1 MKKGRK
7 QISIVTFVFIC
18 IICLLIGYASISAIN
33 ITISGGAQAN
43 INQGNFVVKFIE
55 ETNISPKV
63 TPNGLGT
70 ATIVNDTT
78 ATFIISGDLRK
89 GNIVNAT
96 YKIKNNSNDVGAKL
110 SLQLTNSNDE
120 YFKVIERI
128 EDKELQAG
136 DTTTVTI
143 TVEMIENPF
152 EENQQTTITAKLIA
166 SPIENESASSNDSDS
181 MQIPKPFAI
190 DSWATIK
197 ANVESGN
204 TNQYDI
210 GDTRIISINN
220 KKYTLRLVNK
230 SSHDWCDNEA
240 YSQTACGFVVE
251 FAEVVEKRKIN
262 PTRTNAGGWPGTNLY
277 QYANNDFYSNLPNDL
292 KSIIATTRVI
302 SGFGCISGW
311 DEYTRVCSNPDNNGN
326 NYITYDKI
334 YIASGTEYLAN
345 DKKDSAGDTTTQLDY
360 YIGTVIDGTITRD
373 YESGEE
379 TFPTYSR
386 LKKPFENSSG
396 GEGTDSYWLRNAS
409 FEYEE
414 GMFRRIMG
422 GSLVNIYA
430 NQSAGFVP
438 AFRIE

>member
-1 MKKGRK
+1 MKKRNK
-7 QISIVTFVFIC
+7 QYRIVLFILIF
-18 IICLLIGYASISAIN
+18 IITLAIGYAAITDVNLLIG
-33 ITISGGAQAN
+33 
-43 INQGNFVVKFIE
+43 GNSTLFVSQSNFNVKFLK
-55 ETNISPKV
+55 ETNVSPTLSPSEYGNV
-63 TPNGLGT
+63 D
-70 ATIVNDTT
+70 VENDTT
-78 ATFIISGDLRK
+78 AILNIKGNLRK
-89 GNIVNAT
+89 KDTVVAT
-96 YKIKNNSNDVGAKL
+96 YKIKNNSNGIGARI
-110 SLQLTNSNDE
+110 SLQLTNTNSE

-128 EDKELQAG
+128 EDKELLAG
-136 DTTTVTI
+136 DTTYVSI
-143 TVEMIENPF
+143 TVEMIKNPF

-166 SPIENESASSNDSDS
+166 SPIENDSISSNDPDS
-181 MQIPKPFAI
+181 VQDPKPFAI

-210 GDTRIISINN
+210 GDTRSISIDN

-262 PTRTNAGGWPGTNLY
+262 PTKTNAGGWPGTDLY
-277 QYANNDFYSNLPNDL
+277 QYANGDFYNKLPNDL

-302 SGFGCISGW
+302 SGFGCISGF
-311 DEYTRVCSNPDNNGN
+311 DENTRVCSNPDNNGN
-326 NYITYDKI
+326 NYTTYDKI
-334 YIASGTEYLAN
+334 YIPSGTEYLAK
-345 DKKDSAGDTTTQLDY
+345 DLKDSAEDTTAQLDY
-360 YIGTVIDGTITRD
+360 YIGSVIDGTITRN
-373 YESGEE
+373 YESGDQ
-379 TFPTYSR
+379 TYPTYSR

-409 FEYEE
+409 FEFED

-430 NQSAGFVP
+430 NQLAGFVP

>member
-18 IICLLIGYASISAIN
+18 IICLL
-33 ITISGGAQAN
+33 
-43 INQGNFVVKFIE
+43 
-55 ETNISPKV
+55 
-63 TPNGLGT
+63 
-70 ATIVNDTT
+70 
-78 ATFIISGDLRK
+78 K

-96 YKIKNNSNDVGAKL
+96 YKIKNNSNDVGANL

-136 DTTTVTI
+136 DTTT
-143 TVEMIENPF
+143 
-152 EENQQTTITAKLIA
+152 
-166 SPIENESASSNDSDS
+166 
-181 MQIPKPFAI
+181 
-190 DSWATIK
+190 
-197 ANVESGN
+197 
-204 TNQYDI
+204 
-210 GDTRIISINN
+210 
-220 KKYTLRLVNK
+220 
-230 SSHDWCDNEA
+230 
-240 YSQTACGFVVE
+240 
-251 FAEVVEKRKIN
+251 
-262 PTRTNAGGWPGTNLY
+262 
-277 QYANNDFYSNLPNDL
+277 
-292 KSIIATTRVI
+292 
-302 SGFGCISGW
+302 
-311 DEYTRVCSNPDNNGN
+311 
-326 NYITYDKI
+326 
-334 YIASGTEYLAN
+334 
-345 DKKDSAGDTTTQLDY
+345 QLDY

-373 YESGEE
+373 YESGEQ

-422 GSLVNIYA
+422 GSIVNIYA